1 MAISAEI
8 KSDAEHMA
16 LLDRLLAERGID
28 RYGLFLLSSEN
39 LFTPDGYEEMS
50 GFVVNGDGH
59 VFFFWTSWDDV
70 GQRVAFETWRVVE
83 PKVEWESSE
92 EYQAARVAAG
102 LA

>member
-1 MAISAEI
+1 MAVTPDV

-16 LLDRLLAERGID
+16 LLDRLIAERGID
-28 RYGLFLLSSEN
+28 RYGLYLLTSEN

-50 GFVVNGDGH
+50 GFVVSSDGG

-70 GQRVAFETWRVVE
+70 DQRVVFETWQAAE
-83 PKVEWESSE
+83 LQPDSQDDE

>member
-1 MAISAEI
+1 MAVTPDV

-16 LLDRLLAERGID
+16 LLDRLIAERGIE
-28 RYGLFLLSSEN
+28 RYGLFLLTSEN

-50 GFVVNGDGH
+50 GFVVSRDGR
-59 VFFFWTSWDDV
+59 VFFWTGWDEAA
-70 GQRVAFETWRVVE
+70 QQVAFETWRDAE
-83 PKVEWESSE
+83 PQPDWKGSA